1 MIECRIWHIDAWFWT
16 IMKYIKCYNC
26 YSIAWYKSWKPL
38 LKKRLSMQISTVPQ
52 NFWIYRTTVKLLGQL
67 IDPLSG
73 GARGQILPMPLS
85 TGSGGSNFTL
95 VWQILIILIAFQ
107 VLMDKACFCPP
118 KGSRDWGGV
127 GCKLKL
133 CQCRNVAPQTGVA
146 KPDPCHTT
154 LHFKL
159 VWQSPHKPHHFRRQ
173 WPRGEGE
180 GGGGLAGPRVGDFI
194 VGTSPWGA
202 KTLARISSIKVQS
215 AFASFQW

>member
-1 MIECRIWHIDAWFWT
+1 
-16 IMKYIKCYNC
+16 
-26 YSIAWYKSWKPL
+26 
-38 LKKRLSMQISTVPQ
+38 
-52 NFWIYRTTVKLLGQL
+52 
-67 IDPLSG
+67 
-73 GARGQILPMPLS
+73 
-85 TGSGGSNFTL
+85 
-95 VWQILIILIAFQ
+95 
-107 VLMDKACFCPP
+107 MDKACFCPP

-180 GGGGLAGPRVGDFI
+180 GGGVGRASRGRLYCRNEPLGGENSGSYFQHKGPKCLRLVSMVVLSINCVLFHEKAF
-194 VGTSPWGA
+194 VF
-202 KTLARISSIKVQS
+202 TL
-215 AFASFQW
+215 